1 MVFVVASLPAMA
13 GALGSAGVALLAP
26 IALRLARRYDID
38 RRMIGLMVVHGAAA
52 GNFSPLNVLGAIV
65 HQAVTQNGL
74 EMSRSLLFFGNLG
87 YNLVLAAIIVQ
98 VFGRRRAREPSTTS
112 DPRRAPLPDTAVA
125 GSPSTVELH
134 QLCSLAGLL
143 IVAVGALAFGL
154 NIGLLALTVAVT
166 LHLLFPRSSGDAA
179 AKIAWGVVLLVGG
192 IVTYVAALQRYGT
205 VDAVGSGIADG
216 SNPLVAALLLCAVG
230 AVTSAFASSAGIL
243 GALVPLA
250 VPLMAR
256 GDLDAA
262 GVVVALAVS
271 ATVVD
276 ATPFSTVGALVVANT
291 DEDER
296 PRIYRGLLAWGAV
309 MVATAPF
316 VCWLLFVV
324 FPSL

>member
-1 MVFVVASLPAMA
+1 MFGGFPV
-13 GALGSAGVALLAP
+13 
-26 IALRLARRYDID
+26 D
-38 RRMIGLMVVHGAAA
+38 LMV
-52 GNFSPLNVLGAIV
+52 
-65 HQAVTQNGL
+65 
-74 EMSRSLLFFGNLG
+74 LLVGIT
-87 YNLVLAAIIVQ
+87 YLVLAAIIVQ
-98 VFGRRRAREPSTTS
+98 VFGRRRARAPSTTS